1 MPNDKPQTH
10 DRLTLAE
17 KFLLAYLYTDRQGL
31 SPREIETKVTTK
43 VGKKRTK
50 VSTVYETV
58 FVDSLSDYPTL
69 VTMQGWI
76 RKACNGIFLAN
87 ANVTKQ
93 ECLTAAVASLLK
105 KSDKWLETP
114 VHKRTEFVKRV
125 TRSATFKVI
134 RRSIERQG
142 PADPDNPDDFS
153 EPIEPEGKLH
163 RRVGGILI
171 PTEYL
176 DWQECNREEDRLIA
190 QIDAKSSPSPQPT
203 EYDHIAIRLGKAD
216 ADWLWSYQADTDPA
230 KGAAKQRADGRKAK
244 SSAERMRA
252 SRLRARCYDSCLDSR
267 KGT

>member
-1 MPNDKPQTH
+1 M
-10 DRLTLAE
+10 AE

-50 VSTVYETV
+50 VSTVYETI
-58 FVDSLSDYPTL
+58 FIDSLSDYPVL
-69 VTMQGWI
+69 VKMQGWI
-76 RKACNGIFLAN
+76 RKASNGIFLAN

-93 ECLTAAVASLLK
+93 ECLTAAVASLLRR
-105 KSDKWLETP
+105 SEEWFETP
-114 VHKRTEFVKRV
+114 VEKRTEFVKRV

-142 PADPDNPDDFS
+142 PADPDNPDAFS

-190 QIDAKSSPSPQPT
+190 QIDAKLSPSPPEPSEPS
-203 EYDHIAIRLGKAD
+203 EYDHMAITLGKAD
-216 ADWLWSYQADTDPA
+216 ADWLWSYQADTDPD
-230 KGAAKQRADGRKAK
+230 KGASAQRSDARKPK
-244 SSAERMRA
+244 TPAERKRA
-252 SRLRARCYDSCLDSR
+252 SRLRSR
-267 KGT
+267 LYGNVTTNA